1 MESSKKQLVEAMSS
15 NEAIASMMYH
25 SFLFELRRDKC
36 DPSEITE
43 FILVEKLSDYISS
56 RMPGYFCKLIKDGGV
71 EIVKVKHRDG
81 SFETIN
87 VRGNDIKTIFSKII
101 AGTR

>member
-1 MESSKKQLVEAMSS
+1 MSS
-15 NEAIASMMYH
+15 NEAIASTMCRK
-25 SFLFELRRDKC
+25 FLVKLRRDKC

-43 FILVEKLSDYISS
+43 FFLVEMLSNYISG
-56 RMPGYFCKLIKDGGV
+56 RMSGYFCELIKDGGV

-101 AGTR
+101 AGVR